1 MKFSSSD
8 WELMKAF
15 LAQLDVRMSQ
25 AIREKRW
32 LEPAEHEAILMDVQE
47 LRSVADGTEPT

>member
-1 MKFSSSD
+1 
-8 WELMKAF
+8 MKAF